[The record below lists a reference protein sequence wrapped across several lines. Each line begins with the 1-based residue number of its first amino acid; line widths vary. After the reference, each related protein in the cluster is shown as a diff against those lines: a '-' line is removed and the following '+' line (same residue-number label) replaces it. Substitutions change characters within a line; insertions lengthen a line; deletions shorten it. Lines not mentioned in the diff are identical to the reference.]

1 MFNLTI
7 QPNLLGVAIATI
19 LIPTALTQPS
29 LASPDLTQINA
40 ALNYP
45 TAAERFFNE
54 GQQQFEQE
62 VQRLSEPSSNPTET
76 LEIDE
81 SLPGTSEQ
89 QRLQLEQPDG
99 RSQDRNTPSPS
110 DAL

>member
-7 QPNLLGVAIATI
+7 QYHWLGMAIATI
-19 LIPTALTQPS
+19 LISTALTQPS
-29 LASPDLTQINA
+29 FASPDLTQINA

-62 VQRLSEPSSNPTET
+62 VQRLSEPSNTTEA
-76 LEIDE
+76 LQIDGN
-81 SLPGTSEQ
+81 LPDTSEQ
-89 QRLQLEQPDG
+89 QRLQLEQPEG
-99 RSQDRNTPSPS
+99 RSQDRKPASPS